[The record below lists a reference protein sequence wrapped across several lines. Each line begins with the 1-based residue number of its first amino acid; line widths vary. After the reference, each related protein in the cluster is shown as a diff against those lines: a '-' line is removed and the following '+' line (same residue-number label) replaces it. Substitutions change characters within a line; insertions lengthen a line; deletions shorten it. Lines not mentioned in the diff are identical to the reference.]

1 MIPDGFPERRAAQA
15 VADLPQRVPR
25 SSSAWAGFS
34 MFIRPAK
41 REWWRSSR
49 SGLRER
55 ENKEGYFLRLKC
67 TRPPKTPAQAKLEGG
82 HSREWNALD
91 WLGYPP

>member
-15 VADLPQRVPR
+15 VADLPQR
-25 SSSAWAGFS
+25 FS

-82 HSREWNALD
+82 TLESGTHLTGWATR
-91 WLGYPP
+91 PR